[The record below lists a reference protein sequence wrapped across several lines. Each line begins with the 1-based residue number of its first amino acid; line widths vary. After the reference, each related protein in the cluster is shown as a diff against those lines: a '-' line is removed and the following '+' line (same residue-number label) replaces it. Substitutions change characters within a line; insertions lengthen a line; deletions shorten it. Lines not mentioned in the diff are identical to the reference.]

1 MGARLQAIDKLSID
15 DNCLSDIL
23 FLYLKWIIQMQMPK
37 SKHLAGLEL
46 AIEALRAQSAVLNAG
61 ALQILRALRE
71 QALVESDVPG
81 RDSH

>member
-1 MGARLQAIDKLSID
+1 
-15 DNCLSDIL
+15 
-23 FLYLKWIIQMQMPK
+23 MQLPK
-37 SKHLAGLEL
+37 SKHLAGLDL

-61 ALQILRALRE
+61 ALQVLRALRE